1 MNAKRLRDQC
11 LADPKH
17 TVLALCKLVTSEEEE
32 RTLVGHAFASVW
44 QYNGM

>member
-17 TVLALCKLVTSEEEE
+17 SVLAQCKLSDEDN
-32 RTLVGHAFASVW
+32 TLVGHAFASIW